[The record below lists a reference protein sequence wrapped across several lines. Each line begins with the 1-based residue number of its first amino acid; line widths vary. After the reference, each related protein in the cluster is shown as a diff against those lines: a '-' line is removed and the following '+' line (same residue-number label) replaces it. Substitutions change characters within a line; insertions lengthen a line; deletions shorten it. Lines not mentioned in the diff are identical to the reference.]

1 MNPALLSATFVLCHN
16 QFRHKPNPL
25 AITRKANGITLL
37 KFLSL
42 NDCRPELRK
51 KRCFAIAP
59 FYSRQRAS
67 YRCVI
72 ERSFMAGWR
81 GGTTPFIRRY
91 STICP

>member
-1 MNPALLSATFVLCHN
+1 MLRRATFALCHN
-16 QFRHKPNPL
+16 QFRHKPNPP
-25 AITRKANGITLL
+25 AITRKAKGITLL

-42 NDCRPELRK
+42 HDCTPELRK

-59 FYSRQRAS
+59 FYIRQRAS

-72 ERSFMAGWR
+72 ATIFDGWLA